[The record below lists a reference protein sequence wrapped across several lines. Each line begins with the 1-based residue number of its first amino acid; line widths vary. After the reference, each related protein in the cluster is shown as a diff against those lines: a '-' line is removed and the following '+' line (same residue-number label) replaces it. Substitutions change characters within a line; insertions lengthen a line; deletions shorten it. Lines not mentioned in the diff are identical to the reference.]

1 MSGITTCLSH
11 RYNFYH
17 QFTHENNLEHFMNST
32 ELNSNPP
39 NSCLPRTCN
48 HIWKLGL
55 YRYNQDESESDSHS
69 IVSDSL

>member
-1 MSGITTCLSH
+1 
-11 RYNFYH
+11 
-17 QFTHENNLEHFMNST
+17 MNST